1 MKRIS
6 WNSDKAKA
14 LREDRLRGGVGFE
27 DCVVAME
34 EGRILADLT
43 HPNPRYALQRV
54 LVLNINGYAYAVP
67 YVEDGDELFLKT
79 VFPSRKLTAI
89 YLKDSNHDE

>member
-1 MKRIS
+1 MKRIG

-14 LREDRLRGGVGFE
+14 LREDRRRSGVGFE

-34 EGRILADLT
+34 EGRILADLP
-43 HPNPRYALQRV
+43 HPNPRYAPQRL

-67 YVEDGDELFLKT
+67 YVEDGDDLFLKT

-89 YLKDSNHDE
+89 YLKDTDHDQ

>member
-1 MKRIS
+1 MKRIG
-6 WNSDKAKA
+6 WNPEKAKA
-14 LREDRLRGGVGFE
+14 LREDSLRGGVVFE

-34 EGRILADLT
+34 EGRILADLP
-43 HPNPRYALQRV
+43 HPNPRYAPQRL

-67 YVEDGDELFLKT
+67 YVEDGNEIFLKT

-89 YLKDSNHDE
+89 YLKDGDHDQ

>member
-1 MKRIS
+1 MKRIGWS
-6 WNSDKAKA
+6 PVKAKA
-14 LREDRLRGGVGFE
+14 LREDSLRGGVSFE

-34 EGRILADLT
+34 EGHILADLP
-43 HPNPRYALQRV
+43 HPNPRYALQRL

-79 VFPSRKLTAI
+79 VFPSRKLTAF
-89 YLKDSNHDE
+89 YLKDGNHDE